1 MKPPLILIK
10 NLRSGKK
17 QIASKQKVII
27 IFWGGGEMGD
37 NYSLSFFERERKKE
51 QDRKL
56 CGVASKVN
64 STEIV

>member
-1 MKPPLILIK
+1 
-10 NLRSGKK
+10 
-17 QIASKQKVII
+17 
-27 IFWGGGEMGD
+27 MGD

-64 STEIV
+64 STEIVWILRMIARSLTQPLIFLT